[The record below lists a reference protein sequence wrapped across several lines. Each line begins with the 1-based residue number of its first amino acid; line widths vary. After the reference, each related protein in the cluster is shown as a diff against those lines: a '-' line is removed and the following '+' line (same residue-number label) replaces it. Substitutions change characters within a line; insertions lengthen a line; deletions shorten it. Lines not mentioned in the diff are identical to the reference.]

1 MTAKQFSFWFFF
13 SIISHPLSV
22 CIMLYI
28 NLSLSC
34 IMFCMVSCSYEYPFL
49 LLWTDIFIYYILH
62 SINCHILMINPSRYW
77 IHDSLHF
84 VDRVFYCEFLPITI
98 FSVHS
103 LKGKFQGC
111 DILLRQYWNYFCC
124 FGVYMC
130 TYFWKE
136 DPMFRF
142 VVCFVNVCVSLW
154 HKILLLAIHLSIDVK
169 S

>member
-1 MTAKQFSFWFFF
+1 
-13 SIISHPLSV
+13 
-22 CIMLYI
+22 
-28 NLSLSC
+28 
-34 IMFCMVSCSYEYPFL
+34 
-49 LLWTDIFIYYILH
+49 
-62 SINCHILMINPSRYW
+62 MINPSRYW

-84 VDRVFYCEFLPITI
+84 VDRLVFYCEFLPITI

-142 VVCFVNVCVSLW
+142 VVCFVNVCASVW
-154 HKILLLAIHLSIDVK
+154 HKILLLAFQLSINVK
-169 S
+169 SIKKNTSKFIMCSVYFNVWRMWKKSFELK